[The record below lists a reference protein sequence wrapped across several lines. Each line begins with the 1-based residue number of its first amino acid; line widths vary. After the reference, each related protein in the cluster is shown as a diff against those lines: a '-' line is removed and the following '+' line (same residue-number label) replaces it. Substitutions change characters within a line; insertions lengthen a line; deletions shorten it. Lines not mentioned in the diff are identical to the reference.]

1 MVDSRWR
8 QTGGRTEVATVAL
21 PEAGPSSLVRAQAPR
36 QPAFT
41 LIEMVVVIAVLIIL
55 AALVLPNLADTKSQS
70 MSTTTS
76 ASLTAVRD
84 AITGS
89 AAGPGFYADMGQ
101 LPVTLK
107 DLFVAPTW
115 ATPAMQQFNPQ
126 TGRGW
131 RGPYV
136 TLSLTLS
143 YTVDA
148 SGKSGFTNVYGNNGD
163 PAPADAWL
171 RPLVLQAPGTTAAE
185 QKTYARLVSAG
196 PDGIIQTPANV
207 DYPAPAN
214 RGDDL
219 VQFLYRP
226 DVQVSP

>member
-1 MVDSRWR
+1 MKNTD
-8 QTGGRTEVATVAL
+8 VAN
-21 PEAGPSSLVRAQAPR
+21 G
-36 QPAFT
+36 FT
-41 LIEMVVVIAVLIIL
+41 LVEMVVVIAVLLAL
-55 AALVLPNLADTKSQS
+55 AALVLPNLTDTKSQS

-89 AAGPGFYADMGQ
+89 AAGPGFYGDMGQ

-107 DLFVAPTW
+107 DLFVAPSW
-115 ATPAMQQFNPQ
+115 AAPAMQPFNPQ

-136 TLSLTLS
+136 TLSLTVS
-143 YTVDA
+143 YPVDS
-148 SGKSGFTNVYGNNGD
+148 SGNSGFTSAYGQNGD
-163 PAPADAWL
+163 PTPADAWL
-171 RPLVLQAPGTTAAE
+171 RPIVLQIPTSALTAAD

-196 PDGIIQTPANV
+196 PDGIIQTPDNV
-207 DYPAPAN
+207 NYPLPAT

-219 VQFLYRP
+219 VLFLYRP
-226 DVQVSP
+226 DVAP